1 MYWLF
6 LLFALAC
13 LGMALKTPHMGLMAL
28 SLLGTLV
35 FLLAWVRGLYVA
47 RFGDVQPTRAAITDP
62 NELRRLR
69 ELALQARTPT
79 AQGESD
85 PS

>member
-6 LLFALAC
+6 LLLALGCFAL
-13 LGMALKTPHMGLMAL
+13 ALKTPSMGLMAL

-47 RFGDVQPTRAAITDP
+47 RFGDLQRDTHAITDP
-62 NELRRLR
+62 TELRRLR
-69 ELALQARTPT
+69 ELAEQARTPA

-85 PS
+85 PP

>member
-1 MYWLF
+1 MYWL
-6 LLFALAC
+6 
-13 LGMALKTPHMGLMAL
+13 
-28 SLLGTLV
+28 

-69 ELALQARTPT
+69 ELALQARTPA